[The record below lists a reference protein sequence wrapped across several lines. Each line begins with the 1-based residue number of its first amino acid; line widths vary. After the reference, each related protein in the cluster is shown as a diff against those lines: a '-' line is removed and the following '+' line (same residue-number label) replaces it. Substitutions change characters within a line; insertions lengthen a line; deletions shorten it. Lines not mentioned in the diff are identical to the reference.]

1 MKKIRTKK
9 NGIYL
14 IFAFV
19 SIIFFYISINV
30 LYTQT
35 SSSLYNED
43 LINDLPNAERFAKNI
58 KISASETNSNTLIIE
73 WDGINDSSVIYYIYR
88 SLSPIIGKSSLID
101 SSVVDYIKATNDS
114 KHYYVLDRP
123 ILSSKYY
130 YAVVSYA
137 DDLIFYS
144 ARDNVDTSSIVFNGF
159 SNIKSYTNNSGF
171 YDTNNTL
178 NNSKYISN
186 SYTTNTVFNTN
197 NITNTYVQTNVY
209 SITNMYTLTNIYSL
223 TNRYNITNIVNNN
236 NNNNASASSLISK
249 YNGDYNRALTEFK
262 NKNYLSAVNILEPIS
277 SRNINND
284 IYYKINLLLG
294 KCYKYLGRKNN
305 ALDVLNRIKTYNAQ
319 EVNFWIN
326 QVLSDL

>member
-1 MKKIRTKK
+1 MRKIRTKK

-35 SSSLYNED
+35 TSSSIYDED
-43 LINDLPNAERFAKNI
+43 LINNLPNAERFAKNI

-73 WDGINDSSVIYYIYR
+73 WDGVNDGSIVYYLYR
-88 SLSPIIGKSSLID
+88 SISPIIGKSSLID

-159 SNIKSYTNNSGF
+159 SNIKTYTNNNLISNNNLSYTNN
-171 YDTNNTL
+171 TN
-178 NNSKYISN
+178 SI
-186 SYTTNTVFNTN
+186 TNTVFDN
-197 NITNTYVQTNVY
+197 NITTNTYVQTNVY
-209 SITNMYTLTNIYSL
+209 SITNVYSLTNIYSV
-223 TNRYNITNIVNNN
+223 TNRYNITNNN
-236 NNNNASASSLISK
+236 LFF
-249 YNGDYNRALTEFK
+249 TE
-262 NKNYLSAVNILEPIS
+262 
-277 SRNINND
+277 
-284 IYYKINLLLG
+284 
-294 KCYKYLGRKNN
+294 
-305 ALDVLNRIKTYNAQ
+305 
-319 EVNFWIN
+319 
-326 QVLSDL
+326 

>member
-1 MKKIRTKK
+1 MRKIRTKK

-35 SSSLYNED
+35 SASIYDED
-43 LINDLPNAERFAKNI
+43 LINNLPNAERFAKNI
-58 KISASETNSNTLIIE
+58 KISASKTNSNTLIIE
-73 WDGINDSSVIYYIYR
+73 WDGVNDGSIVYYLYR
-88 SLSPIIGKSSLID
+88 SISPIIGKSSLID

-159 SNIKSYTNNSGF
+159 SNIKTYTNNNLISNNNLSYTNN
-171 YDTNNTL
+171 TN
-178 NNSKYISN
+178 SI
-186 SYTTNTVFNTN
+186 TNTVFDN
-197 NITNTYVQTNVY
+197 NITTNTYVQTNVY
-209 SITNMYTLTNIYSL
+209 SITNVYSLTNIYSV
-223 TNRYNITNIVNNN
+223 TNRYNITN
-236 NNNNASASSLISK
+236 NNNNASSSLISK
-249 YNGDYNRALTEFK
+249 YNNDYNKALREFK
-262 NKNYLSAVNILEPIS
+262 NKNYLLAANILEPIS
-277 SRNINND
+277 TRNINND

-305 ALDVLNRIKTYNAQ
+305 ALGVFNRIKTYNAQ

>member
-1 MKKIRTKK
+1 MRKIRTKK

-35 SSSLYNED
+35 TSSSIYDED
-43 LINDLPNAERFAKNI
+43 LINNLPNAERFAKNI

-73 WDGINDSSVIYYIYR
+73 WDGVNDGSIVYYLYR
-88 SLSPIIGKSSLID
+88 SISPIIGKSSLID

-159 SNIKSYTNNSGF
+159 SNIKTYTNNNLISNNNLSYTNN
-171 YDTNNTL
+171 TN
-178 NNSKYISN
+178 SI
-186 SYTTNTVFNTN
+186 TNTVFDN
-197 NITNTYVQTNVY
+197 NITTNTYVQTNVY
-209 SITNMYTLTNIYSL
+209 SITNVYSLTNIYSV
-223 TNRYNITNIVNNN
+223 TNRYNITNNNN
-236 NNNNASASSLISK
+236 TSASSLISK
-249 YNGDYNRALTEFK
+249 YNSDYNRALAEFK
-262 NKNYLSAVNILEPIS
+262 NKNYLLAANILEPIS
-277 SRNINND
+277 TRNINND

-305 ALDVLNRIKTYNAQ
+305 ALGVFNRIKTYNAQ

>member
-1 MKKIRTKK
+1 M
-9 NGIYL
+9 
-14 IFAFV
+14 
-19 SIIFFYISINV
+19 
-30 LYTQT
+30 YTQT
-35 SSSLYNED
+35 TSSSIYDED
-43 LINDLPNAERFAKNI
+43 LINNLPNAERFAKNI

-73 WDGINDSSVIYYIYR
+73 WDGVNDGSIVYYLYR
-88 SLSPIIGKSSLID
+88 SISPIIGKSSLID

-159 SNIKSYTNNSGF
+159 SNIKTYTNNNLISNNNLSYTNN
-171 YDTNNTL
+171 TN
-178 NNSKYISN
+178 SI
-186 SYTTNTVFNTN
+186 TNTVFDN
-197 NITNTYVQTNVY
+197 NITTNTYVQTNVY
-209 SITNMYTLTNIYSL
+209 SITNVYSLTNIYSV
-223 TNRYNITNIVNNN
+223 TNRYNITNNNN
-236 NNNNASASSLISK
+236 TSASSLISK
-249 YNGDYNRALTEFK
+249 YNSDYNRALAEFK
-262 NKNYLSAVNILEPIS
+262 NKNYLLAANILEPIS
-277 SRNINND
+277 TRNINND

-305 ALDVLNRIKTYNAQ
+305 ALGVFNRIKTYNAQ

>member
-19 SIIFFYISINV
+19 SIIFFYISINI

-35 SSSLYNED
+35 SSSIYNEE
-43 LINDLPNAERFAKNI
+43 LINNLPNAERFAKNI
-58 KISASETNSNTLIIE
+58 KISVSATNSNTLIIE
-73 WDGINDSSVIYYIYR
+73 WDGINDGSVVYYLYR
-88 SLSPIIGKSSLID
+88 SISPIIGKSSLID

-114 KHYYVLDRP
+114 KHYSILDRP

-159 SNIKSYTNNSGF
+159 SNIKTYTNNNSVSNTNLA
-171 YDTNNTL
+171 YTDNNTAA
-178 NNSKYISN
+178 IS
-186 SYTTNTVFNTN
+186 NTVFNTN
-197 NITNTYVQTNVY
+197 NITNTYVQTNIYSLTNVY
-209 SITNMYTLTNIYSL
+209 SLTNIYSV
-223 TNRYNITNIVNNN
+223 TNRYNITNN
-236 NNNNASASSLISK
+236 NNNNASSSLISK
-249 YNGDYNRALTEFK
+249 YNNDYNKALREFK
-262 NKNYLSAVNILEPIS
+262 NKNYLSAANILEPIS
-277 SRNINND
+277 ARNINND

-305 ALDVLNRIKTYNAQ
+305 ALGVFNRIKTYNAQ

>member
-1 MKKIRTKK
+1 MRKIRTKK

-19 SIIFFYISINV
+19 SIIFFYICINV

-35 SSSLYNED
+35 TSSSIYDED
-43 LINDLPNAERFAKNI
+43 LINNLPNAERFAKNI

-73 WDGINDSSVIYYIYR
+73 WDGVNDGSIVYYLYR
-88 SLSPIIGKSSLID
+88 SISPIIGKSSLID

-159 SNIKSYTNNSGF
+159 SNIKTYTNNNLISNNNLSYTNN
-171 YDTNNTL
+171 TN
-178 NNSKYISN
+178 SI
-186 SYTTNTVFNTN
+186 TNTVFDN
-197 NITNTYVQTNVY
+197 NITTNTYVQTNVY
-209 SITNMYTLTNIYSL
+209 SITNVYSLTNIYSV
-223 TNRYNITNIVNNN
+223 TNRYNITNNNN
-236 NNNNASASSLISK
+236 TSASSLISK
-249 YNGDYNRALTEFK
+249 YNSDYNRALAEFK
-262 NKNYLSAVNILEPIS
+262 NKNYLLAANILEPIS
-277 SRNINND
+277 TRNINND

-305 ALDVLNRIKTYNAQ
+305 ALGVFNRIKTYNAQ

>member
-1 MKKIRTKK
+1 MRKIRTKK

-35 SSSLYNED
+35 TSSSIYDED
-43 LINDLPNAERFAKNI
+43 LINNLPNAERFAKNI
-58 KISASETNSNTLIIE
+58 RISASETNSNTLIIE
-73 WDGINDSSVIYYIYR
+73 WDGINDGSVVYYLYR
-88 SLSPIIGKSSLID
+88 SINPIIGKSSLID

-159 SNIKSYTNNSGF
+159 SNIKTYTNNNLISNNNLSYTNN
-171 YDTNNTL
+171 TN
-178 NNSKYISN
+178 SI
-186 SYTTNTVFNTN
+186 TNTVFDN
-197 NITNTYVQTNVY
+197 NITTNTYVQTNVY
-209 SITNMYTLTNIYSL
+209 SITNVYSLTNIYSV
-223 TNRYNITNIVNNN
+223 TNRYNITNNNN
-236 NNNNASASSLISK
+236 TSASSLISK
-249 YNGDYNRALTEFK
+249 YNSDYNRALAEFK
-262 NKNYLSAVNILEPIS
+262 NKNYLLAANILEPIS
-277 SRNINND
+277 TRNINND

-305 ALDVLNRIKTYNAQ
+305 ALGVFNRIKTYNAQ